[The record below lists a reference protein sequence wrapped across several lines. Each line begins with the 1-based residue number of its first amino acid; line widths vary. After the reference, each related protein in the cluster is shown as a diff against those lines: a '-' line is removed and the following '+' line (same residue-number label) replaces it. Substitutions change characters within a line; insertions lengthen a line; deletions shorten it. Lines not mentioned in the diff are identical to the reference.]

1 MAKKPGR
8 LSRLAKLTG
17 VGSRVGGSWLGQ
29 KVKGAFQKAEARVQG
44 ERDVQIRGAR
54 EVVKTMGALKG
65 AAMKV
70 GQSLAQVAESM
81 DLPEDVAGALRE
93 LNDKAEPVPFSIIR
107 EDVEAELEAPLEE
120 LFSWWDEQPL
130 GTASLAQA
138 HAARLHDGTEVVF
151 KVLHRGIE
159 GAVAAD
165 LFALKSMFVTGRL
178 MNRSK
183 AELVDIFDEIQAR
196 LEEELDY
203 YQEAANIEELRRVL
217 ACIEGIEVPRT
228 HPKYCTER
236 VLTMDRLYGMPM
248 EEFRVKGSKEARD
261 RAGRI
266 IGEAFHHMLF
276 VARVLHADP
285 HEGNYL
291 FREDGS
297 VALLDFGCVKRFD
310 EFWIADY
317 AQLAQDAF
325 AGRREPTL
333 EGLRKIGGLTSTDR
347 GAEDL
352 AWDLVEVMCQPFSG
366 EAVTLGGPDDHVL
379 DDVKALMPRYLRYRS
394 VRVPKEMVYIH
405 RTLTGVYSLGRR
417 LQATGDWGAVAT
429 GAHEAAIRRARGE
442 GSSPHAPT
450 QKT

>member
-1 MAKKPGR
+1 MAKKGR
-8 LSRLAKLTG
+8 FSRIARITG
-17 VGSRVGGSWLGQ
+17 VSGKVGGSWLGQ
-29 KVKGAFQKAEARVQG
+29 KVKGAFQSAKERAKG
-44 ERDVQIRGAR
+44 ERETQIRGAR

-81 DLPEDVAGALRE
+81 DLPDEVSGALRE
-93 LNDKAEPVPFSIIR
+93 LNDKAEPVPFSIIQ
-107 EDVEAELEAPLEE
+107 EDVERELEAPLDE
-120 LFSWWDEQPL
+120 LFSWVDPEPL

-138 HAARLHDGTEVVF
+138 HAARLPDGTEVVF

-159 GAVAAD
+159 DAVAAD
-165 LFALKSMFVTGRL
+165 LFALRSMLVTGRML
-178 MNRSK
+178 NRSK
-183 AELVDIFDEIQAR
+183 AELVDIFDEIQDR
-196 LEEELDY
+196 LAEELDY
-203 YQEAANIEELRRVL
+203 YQEAANIEELRGVL
-217 ACIEGIEVPRT
+217 AGIDGLELPKT
-228 HPKYCTER
+228 HPRYCTER

-248 EEFRVKGSKEARD
+248 EEFRKVGSKEARD
-261 RAGRI
+261 RAGNI
-266 IGEAFHHMLF
+266 IGSAFHHMLF
-276 VARVLHADP
+276 EARVLHADP

-325 AGRREPTL
+325 AGKRKETL
-333 EGLRKIGGLTSTDR
+333 DGLRAIGGLTSHDK

-352 AWDLVEVMCQPFSG
+352 AWDLIEVMCAPFKG
-366 EAVTLGGPDDHVL
+366 ENVTLGGPEDHVL
-379 DDVKALMPRYLRYRS
+379 EDLKTLAPRYLRYKS

-417 LQATGDWGAVAT
+417 LSATGDWGAVAT
-429 GAHEAAIRRARGE
+429 GAHKRAIATARGR
-442 GSSPHAPT
+442 
-450 QKT
+450 